1 MGHFCVSKEHA
12 SPGLYWGL
20 IMSRHLNAL
29 LKDKTGATAVEYALI
44 VALLAAV
51 IVGAVATLGGGI
63 STAFNSVSTKLTNST
78 GSL

>member
-1 MGHFCVSKEHA
+1 MTT
-12 SPGLYWGL
+12 
-20 IMSRHLNAL
+20 MLNRF

-51 IVGAVATLGGGI
+51 IVGAVTTLGGGI
-63 STAFNSVSTKLTNST
+63 STAFTNIKTKLTTTT